1 MKADPFAA
9 GKSSWTI
16 PNILSVARILITP
29 GFVVALFNDQ
39 HVLAMTLFVL
49 AGLTDALDGF
59 MARILNQRS
68 RIGAMIDPL
77 ADKFL
82 LLTSFV
88 CLGILGWV
96 PFWLSVLV
104 ISREAIIVCGLFVLH
119 FSGVNIM
126 NRISPSLDSKI
137 NTFLLISLLLAS
149 MFAQVLGMSR
159 FEVLS
164 QFMAYLAGGTTVF
177 SGVRYVL
184 RGFSLMREIPES

>member
-1 MKADPFAA
+1 MKAD
-9 GKSSWTI
+9 SSSARDSNWTI
-16 PNILSVARILITP
+16 PNILSVARIFITP
-29 GFVVALFNDQ
+29 GFVVALFSDQ
-39 HVLAMTLFVL
+39 HALAMVLFVV

-59 MARILNQRS
+59 LARLLNQRS

-96 PFWLSVLV
+96 PFWLAVLV

-119 FSGVNIM
+119 FSGVNII
-126 NRISPSLDSKI
+126 NRISPTLDSKI
-137 NTFLLISLLLAS
+137 NTFLLISLLLVS
-149 MFAQVLGMSR
+149 MAAQVTGMVR
-159 FEVLS
+159 FEVLGH
-164 QFMAYLAGGTTVF
+164 FMAYLAGGTTVF

-184 RGFSLMREIPES
+184 RGFSLMREVPQS